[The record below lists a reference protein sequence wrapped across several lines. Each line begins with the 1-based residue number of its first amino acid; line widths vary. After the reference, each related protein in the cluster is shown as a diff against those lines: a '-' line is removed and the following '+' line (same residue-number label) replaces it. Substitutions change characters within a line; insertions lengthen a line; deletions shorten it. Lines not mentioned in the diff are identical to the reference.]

1 MVHLE
6 KKMNVPESRSKSK
19 AVERK
24 KGENRIPN
32 RPGKL

>member
-1 MVHLE
+1 
-6 KKMNVPESRSKSK
+6 MNVPESRSKSK

-24 KGENRIPN
+24 MGENRIPS